1 MIVNHGIGGRWLYI
15 IVITIMFFHWS
26 CSTSKLGSEN
36 MNSRFSY
43 GSDVINPEYALFHH
57 SPDSSTLYFR
67 IPEDALLFKNNVD
80 HFEAGL
86 KILWSVYPSYRS
98 SVVVDSGSVEFS
110 VRQSADIKPLNAS
123 FRLPMKREKGYVL
136 RLEFVDLYRSV
147 SAIRYL
153 PLMEKGTI
161 SQQDFLLTDTSGIPL
176 CRNIVRENES
186 VKLVSGFPNE
196 INWQVRC
203 YFRNFPLAYLPF
215 RVIDDPVFDMAADS
229 FYTWKNDGS
238 SALKLPRPGI
248 YFFQTDT
255 HSLRGFTLMC
265 FDHEFPFVTKTKQL
279 IEATRY
285 LTTRKEY
292 EQLKGSADQKAAID
306 KFWVEIGGNYERARG
321 LIRAYYNRVQEANR
335 LYTSYLEGWKT
346 DRGMVHLIFGRPQS
360 IYRDQETEQWSYANM
375 PGFPDLMFVFRKMNN
390 PFTDNDYALIRQP
403 QYENVWYMAVDQW
416 RQGRIVNDN

>member
-1 MIVNHGIGGRWLYI
+1 MMGRMFGRWRWLPLLLLTG
-15 IVITIMFFHWS
+15 VLMQVS
-26 CSTSKLGSEN
+26 CTTTRLGNEN
-36 MNSRFSY
+36 MSSRFSY
-43 GSDVINPEYALFHH
+43 GSDVLNPEFALYHH
-57 SPDSSTLYFR
+57 AADSSTLYFR
-67 IPEDALLFKNNVD
+67 IPEEGLLFKNNID
-80 HFEAGL
+80 HFVAGL
-86 KILWSVYPSYRS
+86 KIQWSIYASYRS
-98 SVVVDSGSVEFS
+98 SAIVDSGSVEMA
-110 VRQSADIKPLNAS
+110 VRKSADNKALNAS

-136 RLEFVDLYRSV
+136 RLEFTDLNRSV
-147 SAIRYL
+147 SAIRYV
-153 PLMEKGTI
+153 PLMEKGI
-161 SQQDFLLTDTSGIPL
+161 LSQQDVLLTDTAGVAL
-176 CRNIVRENES
+176 CRNTIREGES
-186 VKLVSGFPNE
+186 VKLMSGFPNE
-196 INWQVRC
+196 MTWQVRC

-229 FYTWKNDGS
+229 FYTWRSEGGQAVK
-238 SALKLPRPGI
+238 PTRPGI

-255 HSLRGFTLMC
+255 HSLRGVTLMC
-265 FDHEFPFVTKTKQL
+265 FDHEFPLVTKTKQL

-292 EQLKGSADQKAAID
+292 EQLKGAADQKAAID
-306 KFWVEIGGNYERARG
+306 HFWVEIGGNYERARG

-403 QYENVWYMAVDQW
+403 VYENVWYLAVDQW